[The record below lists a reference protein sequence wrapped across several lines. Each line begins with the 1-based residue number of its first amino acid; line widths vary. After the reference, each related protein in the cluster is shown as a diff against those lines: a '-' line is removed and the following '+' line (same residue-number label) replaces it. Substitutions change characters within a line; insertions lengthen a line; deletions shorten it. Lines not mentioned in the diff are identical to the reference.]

1 MLVTTIAT
9 VLALYAGQTPPAV
22 GSTRAIEVQ
31 YGVPRHP
38 PPCGDGWDLSAR
50 DGLCY
55 PNGYLAPQDQAA
67 RQRYYQR
74 QYGQPQYDG
83 EPEPYRSYGM
93 RRRPVPCTD
102 GADLDIRDGR
112 CYPTGTVPRQFQ
124 NRPEN
129 YYRRY

>member
-1 MLVTTIAT
+1 MLVTAIAT
-9 VLALYAGQTPPAV
+9 VLARYAGQTPPG
-22 GSTRAIEVQ
+22 GSARALEVQ
-31 YGVPRHP
+31 YRVPRHP
-38 PPCGDGWDLSAR
+38 PPCGNGWDLSAR

-55 PNGYLAPQDQAA
+55 PNGYLPPEEQEA
-67 RQRYYQR
+67 RQRYH
-74 QYGQPQYDG
+74 QPQYGGPKYG
-83 EPEPYRSYGM
+83 EPPYRPYGM

-129 YYRRY
+129 FYRRY